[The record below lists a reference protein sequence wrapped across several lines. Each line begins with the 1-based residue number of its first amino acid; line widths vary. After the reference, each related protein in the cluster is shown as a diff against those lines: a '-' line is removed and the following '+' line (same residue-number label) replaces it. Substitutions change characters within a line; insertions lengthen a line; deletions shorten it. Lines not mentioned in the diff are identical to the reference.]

1 MHRIFVKIYNFFR
14 RHRPVFW
21 VSMFSSFAIFLF
33 MASKI
38 HLEENITSFFPSG
51 NSSHMAEVY
60 SNLKVSDKILIMFS
74 SADGSIDPDKEDSL
88 FSAAARFGEL
98 VEAAGVPEGKYLDCV
113 SGDDISGMLDFVG
126 AHLPVLMED
135 SDYESLAR
143 LDNPAVVDSAIRNVY
158 LNLISPAGFAVK
170 DVLMSD
176 PLSIGGGV
184 LGRTAELNPV
194 SDYQV
199 RENHVFTPDGNTLLA
214 FLEPAFSSGETGN
227 NDALVAIVDAAV
239 DSLAAEFPTV
249 EVHYFGGPAMSVYN
263 ARQIKRDTYA
273 TSIVALVIIILFIL
287 CVFKRRRSIFLILCP
302 AIYGAVFALAMSWLT
317 RGSISGIAV
326 GAGTAIMGIALSY
339 SIHFLAHQNYV
350 RSVTQ
355 LLEELCSPLIIGSVT
370 TIGAF
375 VGLLFTSSRL
385 LQDFGLFAAYT
396 LLGTMVFC
404 LVFLPQFLVAQSD
417 VREGKVL
424 RIIEKISSY
433 PFDKNKWLIAALVI
447 LTAVCGYMSTKVGFD
462 SDMMDLTYWEP
473 KLKEAEAMLAA
484 QDRDST
490 KTVMLVN
497 VGASDDLAYNAL
509 RGTLHELE
517 ELKSEGLVSD
527 YSDGG
532 AFVAGHEEQMRR
544 IGKWKAFWTP
554 ERVASVSEEIRSAAV
569 KYGFREDAFD
579 GAIARLSADYQPV
592 EWFYSG
598 DSSGRDSAGEG
609 SSSRDSSSR
618 DSSGQDS
625 SGREAEDSADSV
637 CQIGGTKDVP
647 MAFSSWMGSSDNLKM
662 FVCQATM
669 RRADI
674 DEVYSRFYGNPNVV
688 IFDQSYFAN
697 KAAESI
703 NNDFYLILFISSFL
717 IFFVLW
723 LSYGRLELALL
734 SFLPM
739 AVSWII
745 ITGIMGMLGVQF
757 NIVNIILSTF
767 IFGMG
772 DDFSIFIMD
781 GLLHKYRT
789 GRELVNSHKSAIFFS
804 SFVMIVG
811 IGALI
816 FAKHPAL
823 HSIALITILGMVAVV
838 LVAYVA
844 EPVIFREF
852 VTKPAS
858 EGKAP
863 YTFGTVFGALFLL
876 YIPAVLGGAV
886 ILLIGMLLQ
895 LVPIG
900 RERRQT
906 IISLMLHHACRLLV
920 WICPF
925 IKSVRLG
932 PDGKRLRQWT
942 GSHGIVCANH
952 QSSLDIIL
960 LISVFPKV
968 KFFVADWVRNSPL
981 FNLISGLLGYICKSD
996 GLMESEMVQRVATDL
1011 EHGWN
1016 YVIFPEGTR
1025 SRDGSMKRFHKGAFL
1040 LADVMKAPMI
1050 PVVFYGN
1057 WRICPK
1063 GTGLNLT
1070 RGVSVTQVLPFDSRS
1085 YETIT
1090 DVRKA
1095 MKSVIVEAHEKL
1107 CREYDSPRNPYFRK
1121 VLVSSYLYKGPVTEW
1136 YVKVKTSLEDDYAYF
1151 DSMLPRIGQITDI
1164 GCGMGQLDIM
1174 LSLLHPSRKVLGL
1187 DYDEEKIAV
1196 ARNCWPVR
1204 NLPGLSF
1211 VNADAQ
1217 SAELPE
1223 SDAFVI
1229 SDMLHYIDSEAQERL
1244 IRRCVSRLKDGG
1256 LILLRD
1262 SDTGNVKGQKMTALS
1277 EVMSTKIMGF
1287 NKTSGDL
1294 HFISEAQISGI
1305 AKSLGLS
1312 LEVKTDGRKTSNT
1325 FYLLRKR
1332 ACIQQV

>member
-74 SADGSIDPDKEDSL
+74 PADGSIDPDKEDSL

-98 VEAAGVPEGKYLDCV
+98 VEAAGVPAGKYLDCV

-126 AHLPVLMED
+126 EHLPVLMED
-135 SDYESLAR
+135 ADYESLAR

-199 RENHVFTPDGNTLLA
+199 RENHVFTPDGKTLLA

-227 NDALVAIVDAAV
+227 NDALVGIVDAAV

-249 EVHYFGGPAMSVYN
+249 DVHYFGGPAMSVYN

-302 AIYGAVFALAMSWLT
+302 AIYGAVFALAMSWIT

-433 PFDKNKWLIAALVI
+433 PFDRNKWLIAALAI

-497 VGASDDLAYNAL
+497 VGATDDLAYNAL
-509 RGTLHELE
+509 RGTLRELGA
-517 ELKSEGLVSD
+517 LKSEGLVSD
-527 YSDGG
+527 NSDGG

-544 IGKWKAFWTP
+544 IGKWKTFWTP
-554 ERVASVSEEIRSAAV
+554 ERVASVSEEIRCAAV

-579 GAIARLSADYQPV
+579 GAIARLSEDYQPV
-592 EWFYSG
+592 EWFG
-598 DSSGRDSAGEG
+598 GEG
-609 SSSRDSSSR
+609 T
-618 DSSGQDS
+618 QP
-625 SGREAEDSADSV
+625 
-637 CQIGGTKDVP
+637 VP

-669 RRADI
+669 RRTDI

-858 EGKAP
+858 AGKAP

-886 ILLIGMLLQ
+886 ILLIGTLLQ

-925 IKSVRLG
+925 IKLVRLG
-932 PDGKRLRQWT
+932 PDGKRLCQWT

-981 FNLISGLLGYICKSD
+981 FNAISGLLGYICKSD

-1070 RGVSVTQVLPFDSRS
+1070 KGVSVTQVLPFDSRS
-1085 YETIT
+1085 YETIK

-1095 MKSVIVEAHEKL
+1095 MKSVVVEAHERL

-1151 DSMLPRIGQITDI
+1151 DSMLPCTGQITDI
-1164 GCGMGQLDIM
+1164 GCGMGQLDII
-1174 LSLLHPSRKVLGL
+1174 LSLLHPSRTVLGL

-1196 ARNCWPVR
+1196 AKNCWPVR

-1277 EVMSTKIMGF
+1277 EVMSTKVMGF

-1305 AKSLGLS
+1305 AESLGLS

-1332 ACIQQV
+1332 AGIQQV

>member
-74 SADGSIDPDKEDSL
+74 PADGCIDPDKEDSL
-88 FSAAARFGEL
+88 FSAAARFGAL
-98 VEAAGVPEGKYLDCV
+98 VEAAGVPAGKYLDCV

-126 AHLPVLMED
+126 EHLPVLMED
-135 SDYESLAR
+135 FDYESLAR

-199 RENHVFTPDGNTLLA
+199 RENHVFTPDGKTLLA

-249 EVHYFGGPAMSVYN
+249 DVHYFGGPAMSVYN

-302 AIYGAVFALAMSWLT
+302 AIYGAVFALAMSWIT

-433 PFDKNKWLIAALVI
+433 PFDRNKWLIAALVI

-509 RGTLHELE
+509 RGTLQELE
-517 ELKSEGLVSD
+517 ALKSEGLVSD

-532 AFVAGHEEQMRR
+532 AFIAGHEEQMRR

-579 GAIARLSADYQPV
+579 GAIVRLSADYQPV
-592 EWFYSG
+592 EWF
-598 DSSGRDSAGEG
+598 
-609 SSSRDSSSR
+609 
-618 DSSGQDS
+618 
-625 SGREAEDSADSV
+625 
-637 CQIGGTKDVP
+637 GGKGTQAVP

-886 ILLIGMLLQ
+886 ILLIGMFLQ

-906 IISLMLHHACRLLV
+906 IVSLMLHYACRLLV

-942 GSHGIVCANH
+942 SSHGIVCANH

-1070 RGVSVTQVLPFDSRS
+1070 RGVSVTQVLPFDARS
-1085 YETIT
+1085 YGTIT

-1095 MKSVIVEAHEKL
+1095 MKSLIVAAHENL

-1121 VLVSSYLYKGPVTEW
+1121 VLISSYLYKGPVTEW

-1151 DSMLPRIGQITDI
+1151 DSMLPRTGQITDI

-1196 ARNCWPVR
+1196 AKNCWPVR

-1217 SAELPE
+1217 SAGLPE

-1277 EVMSTKIMGF
+1277 EVMSTKVMGF

-1332 ACIQQV
+1332 ACAQQV

>member
-74 SADGSIDPDKEDSL
+74 STDGSIDPDKEDSL

-199 RENHVFTPDGNTLLA
+199 RANHVFTPDGNTLLA

-433 PFDKNKWLIAALVI
+433 PFDRNKWLIAALVI

-517 ELKSEGLVSD
+517 ALKSEGLVSD

-592 EWFYSG
+592 EWFDSG
-598 DSSGRDSAGEG
+598 DSSGRDS
-609 SSSRDSSSR
+609 SDR

-625 SGREAEDSADSV
+625 SGREAEYSADSL
-637 CQIGGTKDVP
+637 CQVVGTQAIP

-745 ITGIMGMLGVQF
+745 ITGIMEMLGVQF

-863 YTFGTVFGALFLL
+863 YTFGTVFGALFFL

-960 LISVFPKV
+960 LISLFPKV

-1151 DSMLPRIGQITDI
+1151 DSMLPRTGQITDI

-1262 SDTGNVKGQKMTALS
+1262 SDTGNVKGQKMTAFS
-1277 EVMSTKIMGF
+1277 EVLSTKIMGF

-1332 ACIQQV
+1332 ACVGMRPSDD

>member
-74 SADGSIDPDKEDSL
+74 SSDGSIDLDKEDSL
-88 FSAAARFGEL
+88 FAAAARFGEL
-98 VEAAGVPEGKYLDCV
+98 VEAAGVPAGKYLDCV
-113 SGDDISGMLDFVG
+113 SGDDISGMLNFVG
-126 AHLPVLMED
+126 EHLPVLMED
-135 SDYESLAR
+135 YDYESLAR
-143 LDNPAVVDSAIRNVY
+143 LDNPEVVDSAIRNVY

-199 RENHVFTPDGNTLLA
+199 RENHVFTPEGKTLLA

-227 NDALVAIVDAAV
+227 NDALVGIVDAAV

-249 EVHYFGGPAMSVYN
+249 DVHYFGGPAMSVYN

-509 RGTLHELE
+509 RGTLRELE
-517 ELKSEGLVSD
+517 ALKSEGLVSD

-579 GAIARLSADYQPV
+579 GAIVRLSADYRPV

-598 DSSGRDSAGEG
+598 DSSGRDSLSLDA
-609 SSSRDSSSR
+609 
-618 DSSGQDS
+618 SGQD
-625 SGREAEDSADSV
+625 AEDSADFVS
-637 CQIGGTKDVP
+637 QIEGHHSVP

-703 NNDFYLILFISSFL
+703 NADFYLILFISSFL

-844 EPVIFREF
+844 EPLIFREL
-852 VTKPAS
+852 VAKPAS

-886 ILLIGMLLQ
+886 ILLTGMLLQ
-895 LVPIG
+895 VVPIG

-906 IISLMLHHACRLLV
+906 VVSLMLHHACRLFV

-996 GLMESEMVQRVATDL
+996 GLMEREMVQRVATDL

-1070 RGVSVTQVLPFDSRS
+1070 RGVSVTQVLPFDARS
-1085 YETIT
+1085 YGTIT

-1095 MKSVIVEAHEKL
+1095 MKSLIVAAHENL

-1151 DSMLPRIGQITDI
+1151 DSMLPRTGQITDI

-1174 LSLLHPSRKVLGL
+1174 LSLLHPSRTVLGL

-1196 ARNCWPVR
+1196 AKNCWPIR

-1229 SDMLHYIDSEAQERL
+1229 SDMLHYIDSEAQEKL

-1277 EVMSTKIMGF
+1277 EVMSTKVMGF

-1305 AKSLGLS
+1305 AESLGLS

-1332 ACIQQV
+1332 AGAQQV

>member
-1 MHRIFVKIYNFFR
+1 M
-14 RHRPVFW
+14 
-21 VSMFSSFAIFLF
+21 
-33 MASKI
+33 
-38 HLEENITSFFPSG
+38 
-51 NSSHMAEVY
+51 
-60 SNLKVSDKILIMFS
+60 
-74 SADGSIDPDKEDSL
+74 
-88 FSAAARFGEL
+88 
-98 VEAAGVPEGKYLDCV
+98 
-113 SGDDISGMLDFVG
+113 
-126 AHLPVLMED
+126 LMED
-135 SDYESLAR
+135 ADYESLAR
-143 LDNPAVVDSAIRNVY
+143 LDNPEVVDSAIRNVY

-227 NDALVAIVDAAV
+227 NDALVAIVDASV

-249 EVHYFGGPAMSVYN
+249 DVHYFGGPVMSVYN

-433 PFDKNKWLIAALVI
+433 PFDRNKWLIAALAI

-509 RGTLHELE
+509 RGTLQELE
-517 ELKSEGLVSD
+517 ALKSEGLVSD

-532 AFVAGHEEQMRR
+532 AFIAGHEEQMRR

-579 GAIARLSADYQPV
+579 GAIARLSEDYQPV
-592 EWFYSG
+592 EWFG
-598 DSSGRDSAGEG
+598 GEG
-609 SSSRDSSSR
+609 T
-618 DSSGQDS
+618 QP
-625 SGREAEDSADSV
+625 
-637 CQIGGTKDVP
+637 VP
-647 MAFSSWMGSSDNLKM
+647 MAFSSWIGSSDNLKM

-858 EGKAP
+858 AGKAP

-886 ILLIGMLLQ
+886 ILLIGTLLQ

-906 IISLMLHHACRLLV
+906 VISLMLHHACRLLV

-981 FNLISGLLGYICKSD
+981 FNAISGLLGYICKSD

-1040 LADVMKAPMI
+1040 LADVTKAPMI

-1070 RGVSVTQVLPFDSRS
+1070 RGVSVTQVLPFDSS
-1085 YETIT
+1085 PYETIK

-1095 MKSVIVEAHEKL
+1095 MKSVIVEAHERL

-1151 DSMLPRIGQITDI
+1151 DSMLPRTGQITDI

-1211 VNADAQ
+1211 VNTDAQ

-1277 EVMSTKIMGF
+1277 EVMSTKVMGF

-1305 AKSLGLS
+1305 ARSLGLS

-1325 FYLLRKR
+1325 FYLLRKS
-1332 ACIQQV
+1332 ACVGLQPSSEG

>member
-1 MHRIFVKIYNFFR
+1 MHRIFVKIYIFFR

-74 SADGSIDPDKEDSL
+74 SSDGSIDPDKEDSL
-88 FSAAARFGEL
+88 FSAAERFGAL
-98 VEAAGVPEGKYLDCV
+98 VEAAGVPAGKYLDCV

-126 AHLPVLMED
+126 EHLPVLMED

-199 RENHVFTPDGNTLLA
+199 RANHVFTPDGNTLLA
-214 FLEPAFSSGETGN
+214 FLEPTFSSGETGN

-249 EVHYFGGPAMSVYN
+249 DVHYFGGPAMSVYN

-433 PFDKNKWLIAALVI
+433 PFDRNKWLIASLVI

-509 RGTLHELE
+509 RGTLQELE
-517 ELKSEGLVSD
+517 SLKSEGLVSD

-532 AFVAGHEEQMRR
+532 AFIAGHEEQMRR

-592 EWFYSG
+592 EWFEDKGAAGDGASG
-598 DSSGRDSAGEG
+598 QDF
-609 SSSRDSSSR
+609 SSRGF
-618 DSSGQDS
+618 SGQDS
-625 SGREAEDSADSV
+625 SGREAEDSTDSV
-637 CQIGGTKDVP
+637 FQIGGTQAVP

-852 VTKPAS
+852 VTKLAS

-886 ILLIGMLLQ
+886 ILLTGMLLQ

-996 GLMESEMVQRVATDL
+996 GLMESEMIQRVATDL
-1011 EHGWN
+1011 GHGWN

-1085 YETIT
+1085 YETIK

-1095 MKSVIVEAHEKL
+1095 MKSVIVEAHERL

-1151 DSMLPRIGQITDI
+1151 DSMLPRTGQITDI

-1229 SDMLHYIDSEAQERL
+1229 SDMLHYIESEAQEKL

-1277 EVMSTKIMGF
+1277 EVMSTKVMGF

-1325 FYLLRKR
+1325 FYLLRKS
-1332 ACIQQV
+1332 AGIQQV

>member
-1 MHRIFVKIYNFFR
+1 
-14 RHRPVFW
+14 
-21 VSMFSSFAIFLF
+21 MFSSFAIFLF

-74 SADGSIDPDKEDSL
+74 SSDGSIDLNKEDSL
-88 FSAAARFGEL
+88 FSAAARFGAL
-98 VEAAGVPEGKYLDCV
+98 VEAAGVPAGKYLDCV
-113 SGDDISGMLDFVG
+113 SGDDISGMLDFMG
-126 AHLPVLMED
+126 EHLPVLMED
-135 SDYESLAR
+135 SDYESLAK

-199 RENHVFTPDGNTLLA
+199 RANHVFTPDGNTLLA

-249 EVHYFGGPAMSVYN
+249 DVHYFGGPAMSVYN

-302 AIYGAVFALAMSWLT
+302 AIYGAVFALAMSWIT

-433 PFDKNKWLIAALVI
+433 PFDRNKWLIAALVI

-509 RGTLHELE
+509 RGTLQELE
-517 ELKSEGLVSD
+517 SLKSEGLVSD

-579 GAIARLSADYQPV
+579 GAIARLSADYRPV
-592 EWFYSG
+592 EWFDGGDFSG
-598 DSSGRDSAGEG
+598 
-609 SSSRDSSSR
+609 RDSSSR

-625 SGREAEDSADSV
+625 SDREVEDSADSV
-637 CQIGGTKDVP
+637 CQIWGTQAIP
-647 MAFSSWMGSSDNLKM
+647 MTFSSWMGSSDNLKM

-669 RRADI
+669 RRTDI

-844 EPVIFREF
+844 EPVIFREL

-981 FNLISGLLGYICKSD
+981 FNAISGLLGYICKSD
-996 GLMESEMVQRVATDL
+996 GLMEREMVQRVATDL

-1085 YETIT
+1085 YETIK

-1095 MKSVIVEAHEKL
+1095 MKSVIVEAHERL

-1151 DSMLPRIGQITDI
+1151 DSMLPRTGQITDI

-1196 ARNCWPVR
+1196 AKNCWPVR

-1244 IRRCVSRLKDGG
+1244 ILRCVSRLKDGG

-1262 SDTGNVKGQKMTALS
+1262 SDTGNVEGQKMTALS
-1277 EVMSTKIMGF
+1277 EVMSTKVMGF

-1325 FYLLRKR
+1325 FYLLRK
-1332 ACIQQV
+1332 

>member
-74 SADGSIDPDKEDSL
+74 SSDGSIDPDKEDSL

-126 AHLPVLMED
+126 EHLPVLMED
-135 SDYESLAR
+135 SDYESLAK

-184 LGRTAELNPV
+184 LGRTSELNPV

-249 EVHYFGGPAMSVYN
+249 DVHYFGGPAMSVYN

-273 TSIVALVIIILFIL
+273 TSFVALVIIILFIL

-433 PFDKNKWLIAALVI
+433 PFDRNKWLIAALVI

-497 VGASDDLAYNAL
+497 VGVSDDLAYNAL
-509 RGTLHELE
+509 RGTLQELE
-517 ELKSEGLVSD
+517 ALKSEGLVSD

-579 GAIARLSADYQPV
+579 GAIARLSVDYQPV
-592 EWFYSG
+592 EWFG
-598 DSSGRDSAGEG
+598 GEG
-609 SSSRDSSSR
+609 T
-618 DSSGQDS
+618 QP
-625 SGREAEDSADSV
+625 
-637 CQIGGTKDVP
+637 VP

-669 RRADI
+669 RKADI

-858 EGKAP
+858 ERKAP

-876 YIPAVLGGAV
+876 YIPAVLGGAF

-900 RERRQT
+900 REMRQT

-925 IKSVRLG
+925 IRSVRLG

-981 FNLISGLLGYICKSD
+981 FNAISGLLGYICKSD
-996 GLMESEMVQRVATDL
+996 GLMEDEMVQRVATDL

-1070 RGVSVTQVLPFDSRS
+1070 RGVSVTQVLLFDSSS

-1095 MKSVIVEAHEKL
+1095 MKSLIVAAHENL

-1151 DSMLPRIGQITDI
+1151 DSMLPRAGQITDI

-1174 LSLLHPSRKVLGL
+1174 LSLLHPSRTVLGL

-1196 ARNCWPVR
+1196 AKNCWPVR

-1229 SDMLHYIDSEAQERL
+1229 SDMLHYIDSEAQEKL

-1277 EVMSTKIMGF
+1277 EVMSTKVMGF

-1325 FYLLRKR
+1325 FYVLRKR

>member
-74 SADGSIDPDKEDSL
+74 STDGSIDLDKEDSL
-88 FSAAARFGEL
+88 FAAAARFGEL
-98 VEAAGVPEGKYLDCV
+98 VEAAGVPAGKYLDCV

-126 AHLPVLMED
+126 EHLPVLMED

-199 RENHVFTPDGNTLLA
+199 RANHVFTPDGNTLLA

-227 NDALVAIVDAAV
+227 NDALVGIVDAAV

-249 EVHYFGGPAMSVYN
+249 DVHYFGGPAMSVYN

-273 TSIVALVIIILFIL
+273 TSVVALVIIILFIL

-302 AIYGAVFALAMSWLT
+302 AIYGAVFALAMSWIT

-355 LLEELCSPLIIGSVT
+355 LLEALCSPLIIGSVT

-433 PFDKNKWLIAALVI
+433 PFDRNKWLIAALVI

-497 VGASDDLAYNAL
+497 VGASDDLAYNVL
-509 RGTLHELE
+509 RGTLQELE
-517 ELKSEGLVSD
+517 ALKSEGLVSD

-554 ERVASVSEEIRSAAV
+554 ERVASVSEEIRRAAV

-579 GAIARLSADYQPV
+579 GAIARLSADYRPV
-592 EWFYSG
+592 EWFDG
-598 DSSGRDSAGEG
+598 K
-609 SSSRDSSSR
+609 
-618 DSSGQDS
+618 
-625 SGREAEDSADSV
+625 
-637 CQIGGTKDVP
+637 GTQPVP

-669 RRADI
+669 RRTDI

-723 LSYGRLELALL
+723 LSYGRIELALL

-858 EGKAP
+858 AGKAP

-886 ILLIGMLLQ
+886 ILLIGMLIQ

-932 PDGKRLRQWT
+932 PDGKRLSQWT

-1070 RGVSVTQVLPFDSRS
+1070 RGVSVTQILPFDSRS

-1095 MKSVIVEAHEKL
+1095 MKSVIVEAHERL

-1174 LSLLHPSRKVLGL
+1174 LSLLHPSRTVLGL

-1196 ARNCWPVR
+1196 AKNCWPVR

-1229 SDMLHYIDSEAQERL
+1229 SDMLHYIDSEAQEKL

-1277 EVMSTKIMGF
+1277 EVMSTKVMGF

-1312 LEVKTDGRKTSNT
+1312 LEVKTDGLKTSNT
-1325 FYLLRKR
+1325 FYLLRKC
-1332 ACIQQV
+1332 ACVGLQPSSEG

>member
-1 MHRIFVKIYNFFR
+1 MHRVFVKIYNFFR

-74 SADGSIDPDKEDSL
+74 SSDGSIDLNKEDSL
-88 FSAAARFGEL
+88 FSAAARFGVL

-126 AHLPVLMED
+126 EHLPVLMED

-249 EVHYFGGPAMSVYN
+249 DVHYFGGPAMSVYN

-302 AIYGAVFALAMSWLT
+302 AIYGAVFALAMSWIT

-370 TIGAF
+370 TVGAF

-509 RGTLHELE
+509 RGTLQELE
-517 ELKSEGLVSD
+517 SLKSEGLVSD

-554 ERVASVSEEIRSAAV
+554 GRAASVSEEIRSAAV

-592 EWFYSG
+592 EWF
-598 DSSGRDSAGEG
+598 DGEG
-609 SSSRDSSSR
+609 T
-618 DSSGQDS
+618 QP
-625 SGREAEDSADSV
+625 
-637 CQIGGTKDVP
+637 VP

-669 RRADI
+669 RRTDI

-960 LISVFPKV
+960 LISLFPKV

-981 FNLISGLLGYICKSD
+981 FNAISGLLGYICKSD
-996 GLMESEMVQRVATDL
+996 GLMESEMLQRVATDL

-1040 LADVMKAPMI
+1040 LADVTKAPMI

-1070 RGVSVTQVLPFDSRS
+1070 RGVSVTQVLPFDSSS
-1085 YETIT
+1085 YETIK

-1095 MKSVIVEAHEKL
+1095 MKSVIVEAHERL

-1151 DSMLPRIGQITDI
+1151 DSMLPRTGQITDI

-1262 SDTGNVKGQKMTALS
+1262 SDTGNVEGQKMTALS
-1277 EVMSTKIMGF
+1277 EVMSTKVMGF

-1294 HFISEAQISGI
+1294 HFISEAQISCI
-1305 AKSLGLS
+1305 AESLGLS

-1332 ACIQQV
+1332 AGVGLQPSNEG

>member
-33 MASKI
+33 MASRI

-74 SADGSIDPDKEDSL
+74 SADGSIDLNKEDSL

-126 AHLPVLMED
+126 EHLPVLMED

-227 NDALVAIVDAAV
+227 NDALVGIVDAAV

-249 EVHYFGGPAMSVYN
+249 DVHYFGGPAMSVYN

-433 PFDKNKWLIAALVI
+433 PFDRNKWLIAALVI

-509 RGTLHELE
+509 RGTLQELE
-517 ELKSEGLVSD
+517 ALKSEGLVSD

-532 AFVAGHEEQMRR
+532 AFIAGHEEQMRR

-569 KYGFREDAFD
+569 KYGFRKDAFD

-598 DSSGRDSAGEG
+598 DSSSRDSAGEG
-609 SSSRDSSSR
+609 S
-618 DSSGQDS
+618 
-625 SGREAEDSADSV
+625 
-637 CQIGGTKDVP
+637 
-647 MAFSSWMGSSDNLKM
+647 
-662 FVCQATM
+662 
-669 RRADI
+669 
-674 DEVYSRFYGNPNVV
+674 
-688 IFDQSYFAN
+688 
-697 KAAESI
+697 
-703 NNDFYLILFISSFL
+703 
-717 IFFVLW
+717 
-723 LSYGRLELALL
+723 
-734 SFLPM
+734 
-739 AVSWII
+739 
-745 ITGIMGMLGVQF
+745 
-757 NIVNIILSTF
+757 
-767 IFGMG
+767 
-772 DDFSIFIMD
+772 
-781 GLLHKYRT
+781 
-789 GRELVNSHKSAIFFS
+789 
-804 SFVMIVG
+804 
-811 IGALI
+811 
-816 FAKHPAL
+816 
-823 HSIALITILGMVAVV
+823 
-838 LVAYVA
+838 
-844 EPVIFREF
+844 
-852 VTKPAS
+852 
-858 EGKAP
+858 
-863 YTFGTVFGALFLL
+863 
-876 YIPAVLGGAV
+876 
-886 ILLIGMLLQ
+886 
-895 LVPIG
+895 
-900 RERRQT
+900 
-906 IISLMLHHACRLLV
+906 
-920 WICPF
+920 
-925 IKSVRLG
+925 
-932 PDGKRLRQWT
+932 
-942 GSHGIVCANH
+942 
-952 QSSLDIIL
+952 
-960 LISVFPKV
+960 
-968 KFFVADWVRNSPL
+968 
-981 FNLISGLLGYICKSD
+981 
-996 GLMESEMVQRVATDL
+996 
-1011 EHGWN
+1011 
-1016 YVIFPEGTR
+1016 
-1025 SRDGSMKRFHKGAFL
+1025 
-1040 LADVMKAPMI
+1040 
-1050 PVVFYGN
+1050 
-1057 WRICPK
+1057 
-1063 GTGLNLT
+1063 
-1070 RGVSVTQVLPFDSRS
+1070 
-1085 YETIT
+1085 
-1090 DVRKA
+1090 
-1095 MKSVIVEAHEKL
+1095 
-1107 CREYDSPRNPYFRK
+1107 
-1121 VLVSSYLYKGPVTEW
+1121 
-1136 YVKVKTSLEDDYAYF
+1136 
-1151 DSMLPRIGQITDI
+1151 
-1164 GCGMGQLDIM
+1164 
-1174 LSLLHPSRKVLGL
+1174 
-1187 DYDEEKIAV
+1187 
-1196 ARNCWPVR
+1196 
-1204 NLPGLSF
+1204 
-1211 VNADAQ
+1211 
-1217 SAELPE
+1217 
-1223 SDAFVI
+1223 
-1229 SDMLHYIDSEAQERL
+1229 
-1244 IRRCVSRLKDGG
+1244 
-1256 LILLRD
+1256 
-1262 SDTGNVKGQKMTALS
+1262 
-1277 EVMSTKIMGF
+1277 
-1287 NKTSGDL
+1287 
-1294 HFISEAQISGI
+1294 
-1305 AKSLGLS
+1305 
-1312 LEVKTDGRKTSNT
+1312 
-1325 FYLLRKR
+1325 
-1332 ACIQQV
+1332 

>member
-74 SADGSIDPDKEDSL
+74 STDGSIDPDKEDSL

-98 VEAAGVPEGKYLDCV
+98 VETAGVPEGKYLDCV

-199 RENHVFTPDGNTLLA
+199 RANHVFTPDGNTLLA

-433 PFDKNKWLIAALVI
+433 PFDRNKWLIAALVI

-497 VGASDDLAYNAL
+497 VGVSDDLAYNAL
-509 RGTLHELE
+509 RGTLQELE

-532 AFVAGHEEQMRR
+532 AFIAGHEEQMRR

-592 EWFYSG
+592 EWFYSK
-598 DSSGRDSAGEG
+598 
-609 SSSRDSSSR
+609 
-618 DSSGQDS
+618 
-625 SGREAEDSADSV
+625 
-637 CQIGGTKDVP
+637 GTQPVP

-745 ITGIMGMLGVQF
+745 ITGIMEMLGVQF

-858 EGKAP
+858 EG
-863 YTFGTVFGALFLL
+863 
-876 YIPAVLGGAV
+876 
-886 ILLIGMLLQ
+886 
-895 LVPIG
+895 
-900 RERRQT
+900 
-906 IISLMLHHACRLLV
+906 
-920 WICPF
+920 
-925 IKSVRLG
+925 
-932 PDGKRLRQWT
+932 
-942 GSHGIVCANH
+942 
-952 QSSLDIIL
+952 
-960 LISVFPKV
+960 
-968 KFFVADWVRNSPL
+968 
-981 FNLISGLLGYICKSD
+981 
-996 GLMESEMVQRVATDL
+996 
-1011 EHGWN
+1011 
-1016 YVIFPEGTR
+1016 
-1025 SRDGSMKRFHKGAFL
+1025 
-1040 LADVMKAPMI
+1040 
-1050 PVVFYGN
+1050 
-1057 WRICPK
+1057 
-1063 GTGLNLT
+1063 
-1070 RGVSVTQVLPFDSRS
+1070 
-1085 YETIT
+1085 
-1090 DVRKA
+1090 
-1095 MKSVIVEAHEKL
+1095 
-1107 CREYDSPRNPYFRK
+1107 
-1121 VLVSSYLYKGPVTEW
+1121 
-1136 YVKVKTSLEDDYAYF
+1136 
-1151 DSMLPRIGQITDI
+1151 
-1164 GCGMGQLDIM
+1164 
-1174 LSLLHPSRKVLGL
+1174 
-1187 DYDEEKIAV
+1187 
-1196 ARNCWPVR
+1196 
-1204 NLPGLSF
+1204 
-1211 VNADAQ
+1211 
-1217 SAELPE
+1217 
-1223 SDAFVI
+1223 
-1229 SDMLHYIDSEAQERL
+1229 
-1244 IRRCVSRLKDGG
+1244 
-1256 LILLRD
+1256 
-1262 SDTGNVKGQKMTALS
+1262 
-1277 EVMSTKIMGF
+1277 
-1287 NKTSGDL
+1287 
-1294 HFISEAQISGI
+1294 
-1305 AKSLGLS
+1305 
-1312 LEVKTDGRKTSNT
+1312 
-1325 FYLLRKR
+1325 
-1332 ACIQQV
+1332 

>member
-74 SADGSIDPDKEDSL
+74 SSDGSIDPDKEDSL
-88 FSAAARFGEL
+88 FSAAARFGAL
-98 VEAAGVPEGKYLDCV
+98 VEAAGVPAGKYLDCV

-126 AHLPVLMED
+126 EHLPVLMED
-135 SDYESLAR
+135 FDYESLAK
-143 LDNPAVVDSAIRNVY
+143 LDDPAVVDSSIRNVY

-199 RENHVFTPDGNTLLA
+199 RANHVFTPDGNTMLA

-227 NDALVAIVDAAV
+227 NDALVGIVDAAV

-249 EVHYFGGPAMSVYN
+249 DVHYFGGPVMSVYN

-302 AIYGAVFALAMSWLT
+302 AIYGAVFALAMSWIT

-433 PFDKNKWLIAALVI
+433 PFDRNKWLIAALVI

-509 RGTLHELE
+509 RGTLQELE
-517 ELKSEGLVSD
+517 KLKSEGLVSD

-554 ERVASVSEEIRSAAV
+554 ERVASVSEEMRSAAV

-579 GAIARLSADYQPV
+579 GAIARLSADYRPV
-592 EWFYSG
+592 EWFG
-598 DSSGRDSAGEG
+598 
-609 SSSRDSSSR
+609 
-618 DSSGQDS
+618 GQ
-625 SGREAEDSADSV
+625 
-637 CQIGGTKDVP
+637 GTQPVP

-844 EPVIFREF
+844 EPVIFREL
-852 VTKPAS
+852 VAKPAS

-981 FNLISGLLGYICKSD
+981 FNAISSLLGYICKSD

-1070 RGVSVTQVLPFDSRS
+1070 RGVSVTQVLPFDSSS
-1085 YETIT
+1085 YETIK

-1095 MKSVIVEAHEKL
+1095 MKSVIVEAHERL

-1151 DSMLPRIGQITDI
+1151 DCMLPRTGQITDI

-1196 ARNCWPVR
+1196 ARNCWPVH
-1204 NLPGLSF
+1204 NLPRLSF

-1277 EVMSTKIMGF
+1277 EVMSTKVMGF

-1325 FYLLRKR
+1325 FYVLRKR

>member
-74 SADGSIDPDKEDSL
+74 SSDGSIDMNKEDSL

-98 VEAAGVPEGKYLDCV
+98 VEAAGVPAGKYLDCV
-113 SGDDISGMLDFVG
+113 SGDDISGMLNFVG
-126 AHLPVLMED
+126 EHLPVLMED

-199 RENHVFTPDGNTLLA
+199 RANHVFTPDGKTLLA

-239 DSLAAEFPTV
+239 DSLAAEFPNV
-249 EVHYFGGPAMSVYN
+249 DVHYFGGPAMSVYN

-509 RGTLHELE
+509 RGTLQEFE
-517 ELKSEGLVSD
+517 ALKSEGLVSD

-554 ERVASVSEEIRSAAV
+554 ERVESVSEEIRRAAV

-592 EWFYSG
+592 EWFEGQS
-598 DSSGRDSAGEG
+598 SSGRG
-609 SSSRDSSSR
+609 SSGKDSLSQDSSSR
-618 DSSGQDS
+618 DFSGSDSEDS
-625 SGREAEDSADSV
+625 SDVV
-637 CQIGGTKDVP
+637 CQSGGTQAVP

-669 RRADI
+669 RRTDI

-863 YTFGTVFGALFLL
+863 YTFGTVFGALFFL

-895 LVPIG
+895 VVPIG

-996 GLMESEMVQRVATDL
+996 GLMESEMVQRVAADL

-1040 LADVMKAPMI
+1040 LADVTKAPMI

-1085 YETIT
+1085 YETIK

-1095 MKSVIVEAHEKL
+1095 MKSVIVEAHESL

-1151 DSMLPRIGQITDI
+1151 DSMLPCTGQITDI

-1229 SDMLHYIDSEAQERL
+1229 SDMLHYIDSDAQEKL

-1277 EVMSTKIMGF
+1277 EVMSTKVMGF

-1332 ACIQQV
+1332 ACIQ

>member
-1 MHRIFVKIYNFFR
+1 
-14 RHRPVFW
+14 
-21 VSMFSSFAIFLF
+21 

-74 SADGSIDPDKEDSL
+74 PADGSIDPDKEDSL

-98 VEAAGVPEGKYLDCV
+98 VEAAGVPAGKYLDCV
-113 SGDDISGMLDFVG
+113 SGDDISGMLDFMG
-126 AHLPVLMED
+126 EHLPVLMED

-143 LDNPAVVDSAIRNVY
+143 LDNPAVVDLAIRNVY
-158 LNLISPAGFAVK
+158 QNLISPAGFAVK

-184 LGRTAELNPV
+184 LGRTAYLNPV

-199 RENHVFTPDGNTLLA
+199 RENHVFTPDGKTLLA

-227 NDALVAIVDAAV
+227 NDALVAIVDASV

-249 EVHYFGGPAMSVYN
+249 DVHYFGGPAMSVYN

-302 AIYGAVFALAMSWLT
+302 AIYGAVFALAMSWIT

-433 PFDKNKWLIAALVI
+433 PFDRNKWLIAALVI

-497 VGASDDLAYNAL
+497 VGATDDLAYNAL
-509 RGTLHELE
+509 RGTLLELE
-517 ELKSEGLVSD
+517 ALKSEGLVSD

-554 ERVASVSEEIRSAAV
+554 ECVASVSEEIRNAAV

-579 GAIARLSADYQPV
+579 GAIARLSADYKPV
-592 EWFYSG
+592 EWFEG
-598 DSSGRDSAGEG
+598 EDSSA
-609 SSSRDSSSR
+609 
-618 DSSGQDS
+618 
-625 SGREAEDSADSV
+625 
-637 CQIGGTKDVP
+637 VP

-858 EGKAP
+858 AGKAP

-876 YIPAVLGGAV
+876 YIPAVLGGAI
-886 ILLIGMLLQ
+886 ILLTGMLLQ
-895 LVPIG
+895 LVPVG

-981 FNLISGLLGYICKSD
+981 FNVISGLLGYICKSD

-1070 RGVSVTQVLPFDSRS
+1070 RGVSVTQILPFDSRS

-1095 MKSVIVEAHEKL
+1095 MKSVIVEAHERL

-1174 LSLLHPSRKVLGL
+1174 LSLLHPSRTVLGL

-1196 ARNCWPVR
+1196 AKNCWPVR

-1229 SDMLHYIDSEAQERL
+1229 SDMLHYIDSEAQEKL

-1277 EVMSTKIMGF
+1277 EVMSTKVMGF

-1332 ACIQQV
+1332 ACIQ

>member
-74 SADGSIDPDKEDSL
+74 STDGSIDPDKEDSL

-126 AHLPVLMED
+126 EHLPVLMED

-199 RENHVFTPDGNTLLA
+199 RANHVFTPDGNTLLA

-433 PFDKNKWLIAALVI
+433 PFDRNKWLIAALVI

-509 RGTLHELE
+509 RGTLQKLE
-517 ELKSEGLVSD
+517 VLKSEGLVSD

-592 EWFYSG
+592 EWF
-598 DSSGRDSAGEG
+598 DSKAT
-609 SSSRDSSSR
+609 
-618 DSSGQDS
+618 QP
-625 SGREAEDSADSV
+625 
-637 CQIGGTKDVP
+637 VP

-745 ITGIMGMLGVQF
+745 ITGIMEMLGVQF

-906 IISLMLHHACRLLV
+906 IISLMLHNACRLLV

-960 LISVFPKV
+960 LISLFPKV

-1085 YETIT
+1085 YGTIT

-1095 MKSVIVEAHEKL
+1095 MKSLIVEAHEKL

-1151 DSMLPRIGQITDI
+1151 ESMIPRTGQITDI

-1174 LSLLHPSRKVLGL
+1174 LSLLHPSLKVLGL

-1262 SDTGNVKGQKMTALS
+1262 SDTGNVEGQKMTALS
-1277 EVMSTKIMGF
+1277 EVMSTKVMGF

>member
-1 MHRIFVKIYNFFR
+1 
-14 RHRPVFW
+14 
-21 VSMFSSFAIFLF
+21 
-33 MASKI
+33 
-38 HLEENITSFFPSG
+38 
-51 NSSHMAEVY
+51 
-60 SNLKVSDKILIMFS
+60 
-74 SADGSIDPDKEDSL
+74 
-88 FSAAARFGEL
+88 
-98 VEAAGVPEGKYLDCV
+98 
-113 SGDDISGMLDFVG
+113 
-126 AHLPVLMED
+126 
-135 SDYESLAR
+135 
-143 LDNPAVVDSAIRNVY
+143 
-158 LNLISPAGFAVK
+158 
-170 DVLMSD
+170 
-176 PLSIGGGV
+176 
-184 LGRTAELNPV
+184 
-194 SDYQV
+194 
-199 RENHVFTPDGNTLLA
+199 
-214 FLEPAFSSGETGN
+214 
-227 NDALVAIVDAAV
+227 
-239 DSLAAEFPTV
+239 
-249 EVHYFGGPAMSVYN
+249 
-263 ARQIKRDTYA
+263 
-273 TSIVALVIIILFIL
+273 
-287 CVFKRRRSIFLILCP
+287 
-302 AIYGAVFALAMSWLT
+302 
-317 RGSISGIAV
+317 
-326 GAGTAIMGIALSY
+326 
-339 SIHFLAHQNYV
+339 
-350 RSVTQ
+350 
-355 LLEELCSPLIIGSVT
+355 
-370 TIGAF
+370 
-375 VGLLFTSSRL
+375 
-385 LQDFGLFAAYT
+385 
-396 LLGTMVFC
+396 
-404 LVFLPQFLVAQSD
+404 
-417 VREGKVL
+417 
-424 RIIEKISSY
+424 
-433 PFDKNKWLIAALVI
+433 
-447 LTAVCGYMSTKVGFD
+447 
-462 SDMMDLTYWEP
+462 MMDLTYWEP

-497 VGASDDLAYNAL
+497 VGATDDLAYNAL
-509 RGTLHELE
+509 RGTLLELE
-517 ELKSEGLVSD
+517 ALKSEGLVSD

-554 ERVASVSEEIRSAAV
+554 ECVASVSEEIRNAAV

-579 GAIARLSADYQPV
+579 GAIARLSADYKPV
-592 EWFYSG
+592 EWFEG
-598 DSSGRDSAGEG
+598 EDSSA
-609 SSSRDSSSR
+609 
-618 DSSGQDS
+618 
-625 SGREAEDSADSV
+625 
-637 CQIGGTKDVP
+637 VP

-858 EGKAP
+858 AGKAP

-876 YIPAVLGGAV
+876 YIPAVLGGAI
-886 ILLIGMLLQ
+886 ILLTGMLLQ
-895 LVPIG
+895 LVPVG

-981 FNLISGLLGYICKSD
+981 FNVISGLLGYICKSD

-1070 RGVSVTQVLPFDSRS
+1070 RGVSVTQILPFDSRS

-1095 MKSVIVEAHEKL
+1095 MKSVIVEAHERL

-1174 LSLLHPSRKVLGL
+1174 LSLLHPSRTVLGL

-1196 ARNCWPVR
+1196 AKNCWPVR

-1229 SDMLHYIDSEAQERL
+1229 SDMLHYIDSEAQEKL

-1277 EVMSTKIMGF
+1277 EVMSTKVMGF

-1332 ACIQQV
+1332 ACIQ

>member
-1 MHRIFVKIYNFFR
+1 
-14 RHRPVFW
+14 
-21 VSMFSSFAIFLF
+21 

-74 SADGSIDPDKEDSL
+74 SSDGSIDLDNEDSL
-88 FSAAARFGEL
+88 FAAAARFGEL
-98 VEAAGVPEGKYLDCV
+98 VEAAGVPAGKYLDCV

-126 AHLPVLMED
+126 EHLPVLMED

-227 NDALVAIVDAAV
+227 NDALVGIVDAAV

-249 EVHYFGGPAMSVYN
+249 DVHYFGGPAMSVYN

-370 TIGAF
+370 TVGAF

-424 RIIEKISSY
+424 RVIEKISSY
-433 PFDKNKWLIAALVI
+433 PFDRNKWLIAALVI

-509 RGTLHELE
+509 RGTLQELE
-517 ELKSEGLVSD
+517 ALKSEGLVSD

-532 AFVAGHEEQMRR
+532 AFIAGHEEQMRR

-592 EWFYSG
+592 EWFEG
-598 DSSGRDSAGEG
+598 QSSSVDG
-609 SSSRDSSSR
+609 SSVHGPSVQDA
-618 DSSGQDS
+618 SGQD
-625 SGREAEDSADSV
+625 AEDSSDSV
-637 CQIGGTKDVP
+637 FQIDETQAIP
-647 MAFSSWMGSSDNLKM
+647 MAFSSWIGSSDNLKM

-858 EGKAP
+858 AGKAP

-900 RERRQT
+900 REMRQT

-981 FNLISGLLGYICKSD
+981 FNAISGLLGYICKSD

-1070 RGVSVTQVLPFDSRS
+1070 RGVSVTQVLPFDSSS

-1095 MKSVIVEAHEKL
+1095 MKSVIVKAHEKL

-1151 DSMLPRIGQITDI
+1151 DSMLPRTGQITDI

-1174 LSLLHPSRKVLGL
+1174 LSLLHPSRTVLGL

-1196 ARNCWPVR
+1196 AKNCWPVR

-1229 SDMLHYIDSEAQERL
+1229 SDMLHYIDSEAQEKL
-1244 IRRCVSRLKDGG
+1244 IRRCVSMLKDGG

-1277 EVMSTKIMGF
+1277 EVMSTKVMGF

-1305 AKSLGLS
+1305 AGSLGLS

-1332 ACIQQV
+1332 SGAQQV

>member
-1 MHRIFVKIYNFFR
+1 MNLKMHRIFVKIYNFFR

-38 HLEENITSFFPSG
+38 QLEENITSFFPSG

-74 SADGSIDPDKEDSL
+74 SSDGSIDPDKEDSL
-88 FSAAARFGEL
+88 FSAAAWFGAL
-98 VEAAGVPEGKYLDCV
+98 VEAAGVPSGKYLDCV

-126 AHLPVLMED
+126 EHLPVLMDD

-199 RENHVFTPDGNTLLA
+199 HENHVFTPDGNTLLA

-227 NDALVAIVDAAV
+227 NDALVGIVDAAV

-249 EVHYFGGPAMSVYN
+249 DVHYFGGPAMSVYN

-302 AIYGAVFALAMSWLT
+302 AIYGAVFALAMSWIT

-433 PFDKNKWLIAALVI
+433 PFDRNKWLIAALVI

-473 KLKEAEAMLAA
+473 KLKEAEAILSA
-484 QDRDST
+484 QTRDST

-509 RGTLHELE
+509 RGTLQELE
-517 ELKSEGLVSD
+517 ALKSEGLVSD

-532 AFVAGHEEQMRR
+532 AFIAGHEEQMRR

-579 GAIARLSADYQPV
+579 GAIERLSADYQPV
-592 EWFYSG
+592 EWFG
-598 DSSGRDSAGEG
+598 GEG
-609 SSSRDSSSR
+609 T
-618 DSSGQDS
+618 QP
-625 SGREAEDSADSV
+625 
-637 CQIGGTKDVP
+637 VP

-876 YIPAVLGGAV
+876 YIPAVLGGAI
-886 ILLIGMLLQ
+886 ILLTGMLLQ
-895 LVPIG
+895 LVPVG

-981 FNLISGLLGYICKSD
+981 FNLISELLGYICKSD

-1040 LADVMKAPMI
+1040 LADVTKAPMI

-1070 RGVSVTQVLPFDSRS
+1070 RGVSVTQILPFDSHS
-1085 YETIT
+1085 YETIK

-1095 MKSVIVEAHEKL
+1095 MKSVIVEAHERL

-1151 DSMLPRIGQITDI
+1151 DSMLPCTGQITDI

-1277 EVMSTKIMGF
+1277 EVMSTKVMGF

-1325 FYLLRKR
+1325 FYLLRKC
-1332 ACIQQV
+1332 ACVGLQPSSEG

>member
-74 SADGSIDPDKEDSL
+74 SADGSIDLNKEDSL

-126 AHLPVLMED
+126 EHLPVLMED

-199 RENHVFTPDGNTLLA
+199 RANHVFTPDGNTLLA

-375 VGLLFTSSRL
+375 IGLLFTSSRL

-433 PFDKNKWLIAALVI
+433 PFDRNKWLIAALVI

-517 ELKSEGLVSD
+517 ALKSEGLVSD

-532 AFVAGHEEQMRR
+532 AFIAGHEEQMRR

-598 DSSGRDSAGEG
+598 DSSGRDS
-609 SSSRDSSSR
+609 SDR

-625 SGREAEDSADSV
+625 SGREAEYSADSL
-637 CQIGGTKDVP
+637 CQVVGTQAIP

-960 LISVFPKV
+960 LISLFPKV

-996 GLMESEMVQRVATDL
+996 GLMESEMVQRVETDL

-1085 YETIT
+1085 YGTIT

-1095 MKSVIVEAHEKL
+1095 MKSLIVEAHERL

-1151 DSMLPRIGQITDI
+1151 DSMLPRTGQITDI

-1174 LSLLHPSRKVLGL
+1174 LSLLHPSRKVLGF

-1262 SDTGNVKGQKMTALS
+1262 SDTGNVKGQKMTAFS
-1277 EVMSTKIMGF
+1277 EVLSTKVMGF

-1332 ACIQQV
+1332 ACVGMRPSDD

>member
-51 NSSHMAEVY
+51 NSSHMEEVY
-60 SNLKVSDKILIMFS
+60 SNLKVSDKIIIMFS
-74 SADGSIDPDKEDSL
+74 PEDGSIDPDKEDSL

-98 VEAAGVPEGKYLDCV
+98 VEAAGVPAGKYLDCV
-113 SGDDISGMLDFVG
+113 SEDDISGMLDFVG
-126 AHLPVLMED
+126 EHLPMLMED

-199 RENHVFTPDGNTLLA
+199 HENHVFTPDGKTLLA

-227 NDALVAIVDAAV
+227 NDALVGIVDAAV

-249 EVHYFGGPAMSVYN
+249 DVHYFGGPAMSVYN

-497 VGASDDLAYNAL
+497 VGASDDLAYYAL
-509 RGTLHELE
+509 RGTLQELE
-517 ELKSEGLVSD
+517 ALKSEGLVSD

-532 AFVAGHEEQMRR
+532 AFIAGHEEQMRR

-592 EWFYSG
+592 EWFEG
-598 DSSGRDSAGEG
+598 KDFSA
-609 SSSRDSSSR
+609 
-618 DSSGQDS
+618 
-625 SGREAEDSADSV
+625 
-637 CQIGGTKDVP
+637 VP

-669 RRADI
+669 HRTDI

-981 FNLISGLLGYICKSD
+981 FNAISGLLGYICKSD

-1040 LADVMKAPMI
+1040 LADVTKAPMI

-1070 RGVSVTQVLPFDSRS
+1070 RGVSVTQVLPFDSSS
-1085 YETIT
+1085 YETIK

-1095 MKSVIVEAHEKL
+1095 MKSVIVEAHERL

-1151 DSMLPRIGQITDI
+1151 DSMLPCTGQITDI

-1277 EVMSTKIMGF
+1277 EVMSTKVMGF

-1332 ACIQQV
+1332 ACVDLQPSSEG

>member
-21 VSMFSSFAIFLF
+21 VSMFSSFAVFLF

-74 SADGSIDPDKEDSL
+74 SSDGSIDPDKEDSL

-113 SGDDISGMLDFVG
+113 SGDDISGMLDFMG
-126 AHLPVLMED
+126 EHLPVLMED

-199 RENHVFTPDGNTLLA
+199 RENHVFTPDGKTLLA

-227 NDALVAIVDAAV
+227 NDALVGIVDAAV

-249 EVHYFGGPAMSVYN
+249 DVHYFGGPAMSVYN

-433 PFDKNKWLIAALVI
+433 PFDRNKWLIAALVI

-509 RGTLHELE
+509 RGTLQKLE
-517 ELKSEGLVSD
+517 ALKSEGLVSD

-532 AFVAGHEEQMRR
+532 AFIAGHEEQMRR

-554 ERVASVSEEIRSAAV
+554 ERVASVSEEIRNAAV
-569 KYGFREDAFD
+569 KYGFREDTFD

-592 EWFYSG
+592 QWFG
-598 DSSGRDSAGEG
+598 
-609 SSSRDSSSR
+609 
-618 DSSGQDS
+618 GQ
-625 SGREAEDSADSV
+625 
-637 CQIGGTKDVP
+637 GTQPVP

-669 RRADI
+669 RRTDI

-858 EGKAP
+858 AGKAP

-906 IISLMLHHACRLLV
+906 VISLMLHHACRLLV

-1070 RGVSVTQVLPFDSRS
+1070 RGVSVTQALPFDARS

-1095 MKSVIVEAHEKL
+1095 MKSVIVEAHERL
-1107 CREYDSPRNPYFRK
+1107 CREYDSPRNPYFCK

-1151 DSMLPRIGQITDI
+1151 DSMLPRTGQITDI

-1196 ARNCWPVR
+1196 AKNCWPVR

-1217 SAELPE
+1217 SAELLE

-1229 SDMLHYIDSEAQERL
+1229 SDMLHYIDGEAQEKL
-1244 IRRCVSRLKDGG
+1244 IQRCVSRLKDGG

-1277 EVMSTKIMGF
+1277 EVMSTKVMGF

-1332 ACIQQV
+1332 ADIQQV

>member
-74 SADGSIDPDKEDSL
+74 SSDGSIDLDNEDSL

-98 VEAAGVPEGKYLDCV
+98 VEAAGVPAGKYLDCV

-126 AHLPVLMED
+126 EHLPVLMED
-135 SDYESLAR
+135 SDYESLAK
-143 LDNPAVVDSAIRNVY
+143 LDDPAVVDSAIRNVY

-199 RENHVFTPDGNTLLA
+199 RANHVFTPDGNTLLA

-227 NDALVAIVDAAV
+227 NDALVGIVDAAV

-249 EVHYFGGPAMSVYN
+249 DVHYFGGPVMSVYN

-302 AIYGAVFALAMSWLT
+302 AIYGAVFALAMSWIT

-350 RSVTQ
+350 RTVTQ

-433 PFDKNKWLIAALVI
+433 PFDRNKWLIAALVI

-497 VGASDDLAYNAL
+497 VGVSDDLAYNAL
-509 RGTLHELE
+509 RGTLRELE
-517 ELKSEGLVSD
+517 ALKSEGLVSD

-579 GAIARLSADYQPV
+579 GAIARLSADYRPV
-592 EWFYSG
+592 EWF
-598 DSSGRDSAGEG
+598 D
-609 SSSRDSSSR
+609 
-618 DSSGQDS
+618 GQ
-625 SGREAEDSADSV
+625 
-637 CQIGGTKDVP
+637 GTQPVP

-688 IFDQSYFAN
+688 IFDQSCFAN

-895 LVPIG
+895 VVPIG

-981 FNLISGLLGYICKSD
+981 FNAISGLLGYICKSD

-1070 RGVSVTQVLPFDSRS
+1070 RGVSVTQVLPFDARS

-1095 MKSVIVEAHEKL
+1095 MKSVIVEAHERL

-1151 DSMLPRIGQITDI
+1151 DSMLPRTGQITDI

-1174 LSLLHPSRKVLGL
+1174 LSLLHPSRTVLGL

-1196 ARNCWPVR
+1196 AKNCWPVR

-1229 SDMLHYIDSEAQERL
+1229 SDMLHYIDSEAQEKL
-1244 IRRCVSRLKDGG
+1244 IRRCVSRLKDSG

-1277 EVMSTKIMGF
+1277 EVMSTKVMGF

-1305 AKSLGLS
+1305 AESLGLS

-1332 ACIQQV
+1332 AGVGLQPSNEG

>member
-74 SADGSIDPDKEDSL
+74 STDGSIDLNKEDSL

-126 AHLPVLMED
+126 EHLPVLMED

-199 RENHVFTPDGNTLLA
+199 RANHVFTPDGNTLLA

-227 NDALVAIVDAAV
+227 NDALVGIVDAAV

-249 EVHYFGGPAMSVYN
+249 DVHYFGGPAMSVYN

-433 PFDKNKWLIAALVI
+433 PFDRNKWLIAALVI

-509 RGTLHELE
+509 RGTLQELE
-517 ELKSEGLVSD
+517 ALKSEGLVSD

-532 AFVAGHEEQMRR
+532 AFIAGHEEQMRR

-592 EWFYSG
+592 EWFG
-598 DSSGRDSAGEG
+598 GKSSSVDG
-609 SSSRDSSSR
+609 SSVDGSSVHGPSVQ
-618 DSSGQDS
+618 DASGQD
-625 SGREAEDSADSV
+625 AEDSSDSV
-637 CQIGGTKDVP
+637 FQIDETQAIP

-745 ITGIMGMLGVQF
+745 ITGIMEMLGVQF

-858 EGKAP
+858 
-863 YTFGTVFGALFLL
+863 
-876 YIPAVLGGAV
+876 
-886 ILLIGMLLQ
+886 
-895 LVPIG
+895 G
-900 RERRQT
+900 RFSFS
-906 IISLMLHHACRLLV
+906 IS
-920 WICPF
+920 
-925 IKSVRLG
+925 
-932 PDGKRLRQWT
+932 
-942 GSHGIVCANH
+942 
-952 QSSLDIIL
+952 
-960 LISVFPKV
+960 
-968 KFFVADWVRNSPL
+968 
-981 FNLISGLLGYICKSD
+981 
-996 GLMESEMVQRVATDL
+996 
-1011 EHGWN
+1011 
-1016 YVIFPEGTR
+1016 
-1025 SRDGSMKRFHKGAFL
+1025 
-1040 LADVMKAPMI
+1040 
-1050 PVVFYGN
+1050 
-1057 WRICPK
+1057 
-1063 GTGLNLT
+1063 
-1070 RGVSVTQVLPFDSRS
+1070 
-1085 YETIT
+1085 
-1090 DVRKA
+1090 
-1095 MKSVIVEAHEKL
+1095 
-1107 CREYDSPRNPYFRK
+1107 
-1121 VLVSSYLYKGPVTEW
+1121 
-1136 YVKVKTSLEDDYAYF
+1136 
-1151 DSMLPRIGQITDI
+1151 
-1164 GCGMGQLDIM
+1164 
-1174 LSLLHPSRKVLGL
+1174 
-1187 DYDEEKIAV
+1187 
-1196 ARNCWPVR
+1196 
-1204 NLPGLSF
+1204 
-1211 VNADAQ
+1211 
-1217 SAELPE
+1217 
-1223 SDAFVI
+1223 
-1229 SDMLHYIDSEAQERL
+1229 
-1244 IRRCVSRLKDGG
+1244 RRCSVGRL
-1256 LILLRD
+1256 
-1262 SDTGNVKGQKMTALS
+1262 S
-1277 EVMSTKIMGF
+1277 
-1287 NKTSGDL
+1287 
-1294 HFISEAQISGI
+1294 
-1305 AKSLGLS
+1305 
-1312 LEVKTDGRKTSNT
+1312 
-1325 FYLLRKR
+1325 
-1332 ACIQQV
+1332 C

>member
-38 HLEENITSFFPSG
+38 QLEENITSFFPSG

-60 SNLKVSDKILIMFS
+60 SNLKVSDKIIIMFS
-74 SADGSIDPDKEDSL
+74 PADGSIDTDKEDSL

-126 AHLPVLMED
+126 EHLPVLMED

-143 LDNPAVVDSAIRNVY
+143 LGNPAVVDSAIRNVY

-199 RENHVFTPDGNTLLA
+199 HENHVFTPDGNTMLA

-227 NDALVAIVDAAV
+227 NDALVGIVDAAV

-249 EVHYFGGPAMSVYN
+249 DVHYFGGPVMSVYN

-302 AIYGAVFALAMSWLT
+302 AIYGAVFALAMSWIT

-433 PFDKNKWLIAALVI
+433 PFDRNKWLIAALVI

-509 RGTLHELE
+509 RGTLQELE
-517 ELKSEGLVSD
+517 ALKSEGLVSD

-554 ERVASVSEEIRSAAV
+554 ERVASVSEEIRNAAV

-592 EWFYSG
+592 EWFG
-598 DSSGRDSAGEG
+598 GEG
-609 SSSRDSSSR
+609 T
-618 DSSGQDS
+618 QP
-625 SGREAEDSADSV
+625 
-637 CQIGGTKDVP
+637 VP

-669 RRADI
+669 RRTDI

-844 EPVIFREF
+844 EPVIFREL

-858 EGKAP
+858 AGKAP

-906 IISLMLHHACRLLV
+906 VISLMLHHACRLLV

-981 FNLISGLLGYICKSD
+981 FNAISGLLGYICKSD

-1070 RGVSVTQVLPFDSRS
+1070 RGVSVTQILPFDSHS
-1085 YETIT
+1085 YETIK

-1095 MKSVIVEAHEKL
+1095 MKSVIVEAHERL

-1151 DSMLPRIGQITDI
+1151 DSMLPCTGQITDI

-1196 ARNCWPVR
+1196 ATNCWPVR

-1229 SDMLHYIDSEAQERL
+1229 SDMLHYIDSEAQEKL

-1277 EVMSTKIMGF
+1277 EVMSTKVMGF

>member
-74 SADGSIDPDKEDSL
+74 STDGSIDPDKEDSL

-98 VEAAGVPEGKYLDCV
+98 VEATGVPEGKYLDCV

-199 RENHVFTPDGNTLLA
+199 RANHVFTPDGNTLLA

-433 PFDKNKWLIAALVI
+433 PFDRNKWLIAALVI

-509 RGTLHELE
+509 RGTLQELE
-517 ELKSEGLVSD
+517 ALKSEGLISD

-592 EWFYSG
+592 EWF
-598 DSSGRDSAGEG
+598 DSKAT
-609 SSSRDSSSR
+609 
-618 DSSGQDS
+618 QP
-625 SGREAEDSADSV
+625 
-637 CQIGGTKDVP
+637 VP

-745 ITGIMGMLGVQF
+745 ITGIMEMLGVQF

-804 SFVMIVG
+804 SFVIIVG

-1085 YETIT
+1085 Y
-1090 DVRKA
+1090 
-1095 MKSVIVEAHEKL
+1095 
-1107 CREYDSPRNPYFRK
+1107 
-1121 VLVSSYLYKGPVTEW
+1121 
-1136 YVKVKTSLEDDYAYF
+1136 
-1151 DSMLPRIGQITDI
+1151 
-1164 GCGMGQLDIM
+1164 
-1174 LSLLHPSRKVLGL
+1174 
-1187 DYDEEKIAV
+1187 
-1196 ARNCWPVR
+1196 
-1204 NLPGLSF
+1204 
-1211 VNADAQ
+1211 
-1217 SAELPE
+1217 
-1223 SDAFVI
+1223 
-1229 SDMLHYIDSEAQERL
+1229 
-1244 IRRCVSRLKDGG
+1244 
-1256 LILLRD
+1256 
-1262 SDTGNVKGQKMTALS
+1262 
-1277 EVMSTKIMGF
+1277 
-1287 NKTSGDL
+1287 
-1294 HFISEAQISGI
+1294 
-1305 AKSLGLS
+1305 
-1312 LEVKTDGRKTSNT
+1312 
-1325 FYLLRKR
+1325 
-1332 ACIQQV
+1332 

>member
-21 VSMFSSFAIFLF
+21 GSMFSSFAIFLF

-74 SADGSIDPDKEDSL
+74 SSDGSIDPDKEDSL

-126 AHLPVLMED
+126 EHLPVLMED

-143 LDNPAVVDSAIRNVY
+143 LDNPEVVDSAIRNVY

-199 RENHVFTPDGNTLLA
+199 RANHVFTPDGKTLLA

-227 NDALVAIVDAAV
+227 NDALVGIVDSAV

-302 AIYGAVFALAMSWLT
+302 AIYGSVFALAMSWLT

-433 PFDKNKWLIAALVI
+433 PFDRNKWLIAALVI

-509 RGTLHELE
+509 RGTLQELE
-517 ELKSEGLVSD
+517 SLKSEGLVSD

-554 ERVASVSEEIRSAAV
+554 ERVASVSEEILSAAV

-579 GAIARLSADYQPV
+579 GAIARLSADYRPV
-592 EWFYSG
+592 EWFDG
-598 DSSGRDSAGEG
+598 K
-609 SSSRDSSSR
+609 
-618 DSSGQDS
+618 
-625 SGREAEDSADSV
+625 
-637 CQIGGTKDVP
+637 GTQPVP

-844 EPVIFREF
+844 EPVIFREL

-981 FNLISGLLGYICKSD
+981 FNAISGLLGYICKSD

-1040 LADVMKAPMI
+1040 LADVTKAPMI

-1070 RGVSVTQVLPFDSRS
+1070 RGVSVTQVLPFDSSS
-1085 YETIT
+1085 YETIK

-1095 MKSVIVEAHEKL
+1095 MKSVIVEAHENL

-1151 DSMLPRIGQITDI
+1151 DSMLPCTGQITDI

-1174 LSLLHPSRKVLGL
+1174 LSLLHPSRTVLGL

-1196 ARNCWPVR
+1196 AKNCWPVR

-1229 SDMLHYIDSEAQERL
+1229 SDMLHYIDSEAQEKL

-1277 EVMSTKIMGF
+1277 EVMSTKVMGF

-1332 ACIQQV
+1332 AGVGLQPSNEG

>member
-1 MHRIFVKIYNFFR
+1 
-14 RHRPVFW
+14 
-21 VSMFSSFAIFLF
+21 MFSSFAIFLF

-51 NSSHMAEVY
+51 NSSHMAEDY
-60 SNLKVSDKILIMFS
+60 SNLKVSDNILIMFS
-74 SADGSIDPDKEDSL
+74 SSDGSIDLDREDSL

-113 SGDDISGMLDFVG
+113 SGDDISGMLGFVG
-126 AHLPVLMED
+126 EHLPVLMED

-199 RENHVFTPDGNTLLA
+199 RENHVFMPDGNTLLA

-433 PFDKNKWLIAALVI
+433 PFDRNKWLIAALVI

-509 RGTLHELE
+509 HGTLQELE
-517 ELKSEGLVSD
+517 ALKSEGLVSD

-532 AFVAGHEEQMRR
+532 AFIAGHEEQMRR

-592 EWFYSG
+592 EWF
-598 DSSGRDSAGEG
+598 DSK
-609 SSSRDSSSR
+609 
-618 DSSGQDS
+618 
-625 SGREAEDSADSV
+625 
-637 CQIGGTKDVP
+637 GTQPVP

-745 ITGIMGMLGVQF
+745 ITGIMEMLGVQF

-960 LISVFPKV
+960 LISLFPKV

-1085 YETIT
+1085 YGTIT

-1151 DSMLPRIGQITDI
+1151 DSMLPRTGQITDI

-1332 ACIQQV
+1332 ACVGMRPSDD

>member
-74 SADGSIDPDKEDSL
+74 PADGSIDPDKEDSL

-98 VEAAGVPEGKYLDCV
+98 VEAAGVPAGKYLDCV
-113 SGDDISGMLDFVG
+113 SGDDISGMLDFMG
-126 AHLPVLMED
+126 EHLPVLMED

-143 LDNPAVVDSAIRNVY
+143 LDNPAVVDLAIRNVY
-158 LNLISPAGFAVK
+158 QNLISPAGFAVK

-184 LGRTAELNPV
+184 LGRTAYLNPV

-199 RENHVFTPDGNTLLA
+199 RENHVFTPDGKTLLA

-227 NDALVAIVDAAV
+227 NDALVAIVDASV

-249 EVHYFGGPAMSVYN
+249 DVHYFGGPAMSVYN

-302 AIYGAVFALAMSWLT
+302 AIYGAVFALAMSWIT

-433 PFDKNKWLIAALVI
+433 PFDRNKWLIAALVI

-497 VGASDDLAYNAL
+497 VGATDDLAYNAL
-509 RGTLHELE
+509 RGTLLELE
-517 ELKSEGLVSD
+517 ALKSEGLVSD

-554 ERVASVSEEIRSAAV
+554 ECVASVSEEIRNAAV

-579 GAIARLSADYQPV
+579 GAIARLSADYKPV
-592 EWFYSG
+592 EWFEG
-598 DSSGRDSAGEG
+598 EDSSA
-609 SSSRDSSSR
+609 
-618 DSSGQDS
+618 
-625 SGREAEDSADSV
+625 
-637 CQIGGTKDVP
+637 VP

-858 EGKAP
+858 AGKAP

-876 YIPAVLGGAV
+876 YIPAVLGGAI
-886 ILLIGMLLQ
+886 ILLTGMLLQ
-895 LVPIG
+895 LVPVG

-981 FNLISGLLGYICKSD
+981 FNVISGLLGYICKSD

-1070 RGVSVTQVLPFDSRS
+1070 RGVSVTQILPFDSRS

-1095 MKSVIVEAHEKL
+1095 MKSVIVEAHERL

-1174 LSLLHPSRKVLGL
+1174 LSLLHPSRTVLGL

-1196 ARNCWPVR
+1196 AKNCWPVR

-1229 SDMLHYIDSEAQERL
+1229 SDMLHYIDSEAQEKL

-1277 EVMSTKIMGF
+1277 EVMSTKVMGF

-1332 ACIQQV
+1332 ACIQ

>member
-38 HLEENITSFFPSG
+38 QLEENITSFFPSG

-74 SADGSIDPDKEDSL
+74 SSDGSIDPDKEDSL
-88 FSAAARFGEL
+88 FSAAAWFGAL
-98 VEAAGVPEGKYLDCV
+98 VEAAGVPSGKYLDCV

-126 AHLPVLMED
+126 EHLPVLMDD

-199 RENHVFTPDGNTLLA
+199 HENHVFTPDGNTLLA

-227 NDALVAIVDAAV
+227 NDALVGIVDAAV

-249 EVHYFGGPAMSVYN
+249 DVHYFGGPAMSVYN

-302 AIYGAVFALAMSWLT
+302 AIYGAVFALAMSWIT

-433 PFDKNKWLIAALVI
+433 PFDRNKWLIAALVI

-473 KLKEAEAMLAA
+473 KLKEAEAILSA
-484 QDRDST
+484 QTRDST

-509 RGTLHELE
+509 RGTLQELE
-517 ELKSEGLVSD
+517 ALKSEGLVSD

-532 AFVAGHEEQMRR
+532 AFIAGHEEQMRR

-579 GAIARLSADYQPV
+579 GAIERLSADYQPV
-592 EWFYSG
+592 EWFG
-598 DSSGRDSAGEG
+598 GEG
-609 SSSRDSSSR
+609 T
-618 DSSGQDS
+618 QP
-625 SGREAEDSADSV
+625 
-637 CQIGGTKDVP
+637 VP

-876 YIPAVLGGAV
+876 YIPAVLGGAI
-886 ILLIGMLLQ
+886 ILLTGMLLQ
-895 LVPIG
+895 LVPVG

-981 FNLISGLLGYICKSD
+981 FNLISELLGYICKSD

-1040 LADVMKAPMI
+1040 LADVTKAPMI

-1070 RGVSVTQVLPFDSRS
+1070 RGVSVTQILPFDSHS
-1085 YETIT
+1085 YETIK

-1095 MKSVIVEAHEKL
+1095 MKSVIVEAHERL

-1151 DSMLPRIGQITDI
+1151 DSMLPCTGQITDI

-1277 EVMSTKIMGF
+1277 EVMSTKVMGF

-1325 FYLLRKR
+1325 FYLLRKC
-1332 ACIQQV
+1332 ACVGLQPSSEG

>member
-74 SADGSIDPDKEDSL
+74 SSDGSIDPDKEDSL

-113 SGDDISGMLDFVG
+113 SGDDISGMLNFVG
-126 AHLPVLMED
+126 EHLPVLMED
-135 SDYESLAR
+135 YDYESLAR
-143 LDNPAVVDSAIRNVY
+143 LDNPEVVDSAIRNVY

-199 RENHVFTPDGNTLLA
+199 RANHVFTPDGNTLLA

-227 NDALVAIVDAAV
+227 NDALVGIVDAAV

-249 EVHYFGGPAMSVYN
+249 DVHYFGGPAMSVYN
-263 ARQIKRDTYA
+263 ERQIKRDTYA

-302 AIYGAVFALAMSWLT
+302 AIYGAVFALAMSWIT

-433 PFDKNKWLIAALVI
+433 PFDRNKWLIAALVI

-473 KLKEAEAMLAA
+473 KLKDAEAMLSA

-509 RGTLHELE
+509 RGTLRELE
-517 ELKSEGLVSD
+517 ALKSEGLVSD

-532 AFVAGHEEQMRR
+532 AFIAGHEEQMRR

-592 EWFYSG
+592 EWFYSEG
-598 DSSGRDSAGEG
+598 SVGQVFSGRDS
-609 SSSRDSSSR
+609 
-618 DSSGQDS
+618 SGLD
-625 SGREAEDSADSV
+625 AEDSADSL
-637 CQIGGTKDVP
+637 CQIVGTQAVP
-647 MAFSSWMGSSDNLKM
+647 MAFRSWMGSSDKLKM

-838 LVAYVA
+838 LVAYVS
-844 EPVIFREF
+844 EPVIFREL

-942 GSHGIVCANH
+942 SSHGIVCANH

-1070 RGVSVTQVLPFDSRS
+1070 RGVSVTQVLPYDARS

-1174 LSLLHPSRKVLGL
+1174 LSLLHPSRMVLGL

-1196 ARNCWPVR
+1196 AKNCWPVR

-1229 SDMLHYIDSEAQERL
+1229 SDMLHYIDSEAQEKL

-1277 EVMSTKIMGF
+1277 EVMSTKVMGF

-1332 ACIQQV
+1332 AGAQQV

>member
-74 SADGSIDPDKEDSL
+74 SSDGSIDLNKDDSL

-126 AHLPVLMED
+126 EHLPVLMED

-143 LDNPAVVDSAIRNVY
+143 LDNPEVVDSAIRNVY

-350 RSVTQ
+350 RSVIQ

-509 RGTLHELE
+509 RGTLQELE
-517 ELKSEGLVSD
+517 ALKSEGLVSD

-532 AFVAGHEEQMRR
+532 AFIAGHEEQMRR

-554 ERVASVSEEIRSAAV
+554 ERVASVSEEIRSASV

-579 GAIARLSADYQPV
+579 GAIAMLSADYQPV
-592 EWFYSG
+592 EWF
-598 DSSGRDSAGEG
+598 
-609 SSSRDSSSR
+609 
-618 DSSGQDS
+618 
-625 SGREAEDSADSV
+625 EDKGI
-637 CQIGGTKDVP
+637 QPVP

-772 DDFSIFIMD
+772 DDFSIFIME

-844 EPVIFREF
+844 EPVIFREL

-1070 RGVSVTQVLPFDSRS
+1070 RGVSVTQVLPFDSSS

-1095 MKSVIVEAHEKL
+1095 MKSVIVEAHERL

-1151 DSMLPRIGQITDI
+1151 DSMLPRTGQITDI

-1196 ARNCWPVR
+1196 ASNCWPVR

-1277 EVMSTKIMGF
+1277 EVMSTKVMGF

-1312 LEVKTDGRKTSNT
+1312 LQVKTDGRKTSNT
-1325 FYLLRKR
+1325 FYLLRKC
-1332 ACIQQV
+1332 ACAQQV

>member
-74 SADGSIDPDKEDSL
+74 SSDGSIDLDKEDSL
-88 FSAAARFGEL
+88 FAAAARFGEL

-126 AHLPVLMED
+126 EHLPILMED

-184 LGRTAELNPV
+184 LGRTVELNPV

-199 RENHVFTPDGNTLLA
+199 RANHVFTPDGNTMLA

-227 NDALVAIVDAAV
+227 NDALVGIVDAAV

-249 EVHYFGGPAMSVYN
+249 DVHYFGGPAMSVYN

-273 TSIVALVIIILFIL
+273 TSFVALVIIILFIL

-433 PFDKNKWLIAALVI
+433 PFDRNKWLIAALVI

-497 VGASDDLAYNAL
+497 VGVSDDLAYNAL
-509 RGTLHELE
+509 RGTLQELE
-517 ELKSEGLVSD
+517 ALKSEGLVSD

-532 AFVAGHEEQMRR
+532 AFVAGHEEQTRR

-579 GAIARLSADYQPV
+579 VAIARLSANYRPV
-592 EWFYSG
+592 EWF
-598 DSSGRDSAGEG
+598 
-609 SSSRDSSSR
+609 
-618 DSSGQDS
+618 
-625 SGREAEDSADSV
+625 EDK
-637 CQIGGTKDVP
+637 GTQAVP

-703 NNDFYLILFISSFL
+703 NKDFYLILFISSFL

-789 GRELVNSHKSAIFFS
+789 GRGLVNSHKSAIFFS

-852 VTKPAS
+852 VTKPSS

-876 YIPAVLGGAV
+876 YIPAVLGGVV

-932 PDGKRLRQWT
+932 PDGKRLLQWT

-1040 LADVMKAPMI
+1040 LADVTKAPMI

-1085 YETIT
+1085 YETIK

-1095 MKSVIVEAHEKL
+1095 MKSVIVEAHERL

-1151 DSMLPRIGQITDI
+1151 DSMLPRTGQITDI

-1174 LSLLHPSRKVLGL
+1174 LSLLHPSRTVLGL

-1204 NLPGLSF
+1204 NLSGLSF

-1244 IRRCVSRLKDGG
+1244 IRGCVSRLKDGG

-1277 EVMSTKIMGF
+1277 EVMSTKVMGF

-1305 AKSLGLS
+1305 AESLGLS
-1312 LEVKTDGRKTSNT
+1312 LEVKTDGHKTSNT

-1332 ACIQQV
+1332 AGAQQV

>member
-1 MHRIFVKIYNFFR
+1 MHRVFVKIYNFFR

-74 SADGSIDPDKEDSL
+74 SSDGSIDTDKEDSL
-88 FSAAARFGEL
+88 FSAAERFGEL

-126 AHLPVLMED
+126 EHLPVLMED
-135 SDYESLAR
+135 ADYESLAR
-143 LDNPAVVDSAIRNVY
+143 LDNPEVVDSAIRNVY

-227 NDALVAIVDAAV
+227 NDALVAIVDASV

-249 EVHYFGGPAMSVYN
+249 DVHYFGGPVMSVYN

-433 PFDKNKWLIAALVI
+433 PFDRNKWLIAALAI

-509 RGTLHELE
+509 RGTLQELE
-517 ELKSEGLVSD
+517 ALKSEGLVSD

-532 AFVAGHEEQMRR
+532 AFIAGHEEQMRR

-579 GAIARLSADYQPV
+579 GAIARLSEDYQPV
-592 EWFYSG
+592 EWFG
-598 DSSGRDSAGEG
+598 GEG
-609 SSSRDSSSR
+609 T
-618 DSSGQDS
+618 QP
-625 SGREAEDSADSV
+625 
-637 CQIGGTKDVP
+637 VP
-647 MAFSSWMGSSDNLKM
+647 MAFSSWIGSSDNLKM

-858 EGKAP
+858 AGKAP

-886 ILLIGMLLQ
+886 ILLIGTLLQ

-906 IISLMLHHACRLLV
+906 VISLMLHHACRLLV

-981 FNLISGLLGYICKSD
+981 FNAISGLLGYICKSD

-1040 LADVMKAPMI
+1040 LADVTKAPMI

-1070 RGVSVTQVLPFDSRS
+1070 RGVSVTQVLPFDSS
-1085 YETIT
+1085 PYETIK

-1095 MKSVIVEAHEKL
+1095 MKSVIVEAHERL

-1151 DSMLPRIGQITDI
+1151 DSMLPRTGQITDI

-1211 VNADAQ
+1211 VNTDAQ

-1277 EVMSTKIMGF
+1277 EVMSTKVMGF

-1305 AKSLGLS
+1305 ARSLGLS

-1325 FYLLRKR
+1325 FYLLRKS
-1332 ACIQQV
+1332 ACVGLQPSSEG

>member
-1 MHRIFVKIYNFFR
+1 MHRVFVKIYNFFR

-74 SADGSIDPDKEDSL
+74 SSDGSIDPYKEDSL

-126 AHLPVLMED
+126 EHLPVLMED

-176 PLSIGGGV
+176 PLSIGVGV

-199 RENHVFTPDGNTLLA
+199 RENHVFTPDGKTLLA

-249 EVHYFGGPAMSVYN
+249 DVHYFGGPAMSVYN

-433 PFDKNKWLIAALVI
+433 PFDRNKWLIAALVI

-509 RGTLHELE
+509 RGALQELE
-517 ELKSEGLVSD
+517 VLKSEGLVSD

-532 AFVAGHEEQMRR
+532 AFIAGHEEQMRR

-592 EWFYSG
+592 EWFG
-598 DSSGRDSAGEG
+598 GKSSSVDG
-609 SSSRDSSSR
+609 SSVHGPSVQDA
-618 DSSGQDS
+618 SGQD
-625 SGREAEDSADSV
+625 AEDSSDSV
-637 CQIGGTKDVP
+637 FQIDETQAIP

-669 RRADI
+669 RRTDI

-895 LVPIG
+895 LLPIG

-981 FNLISGLLGYICKSD
+981 FNAISGLLGYICKSD

-1040 LADVMKAPMI
+1040 LADVTKAPMI

-1085 YETIT
+1085 YETIK

-1095 MKSVIVEAHEKL
+1095 MKSLIVELHERL

-1151 DSMLPRIGQITDI
+1151 DSMLPRTGQITDI

-1244 IRRCVSRLKDGG
+1244 IRRCVSKLNDGG

-1277 EVMSTKIMGF
+1277 EVMSTKVMGF

-1312 LEVKTDGRKTSNT
+1312 LQVKTDGRKTSNT

-1332 ACIQQV
+1332 ACIQ

>member
-74 SADGSIDPDKEDSL
+74 SSDGSIDPDKEDSL

-98 VEAAGVPEGKYLDCV
+98 VEAAGVPAGKYLDCV

-126 AHLPVLMED
+126 EHLPVLMED
-135 SDYESLAR
+135 SDYESLAK
-143 LDNPAVVDSAIRNVY
+143 LDHPAVVDSAIRNVY

-227 NDALVAIVDAAV
+227 NDALVGIVDAAV

-249 EVHYFGGPAMSVYN
+249 DVHYFGGPVMSVYN

-509 RGTLHELE
+509 RGTLQELE
-517 ELKSEGLVSD
+517 VLKSEGLVSD

-532 AFVAGHEEQMRR
+532 SFIAGHEEQMRR

-554 ERVASVSEEIRSAAV
+554 ERVASVSEEIRRAAV

-592 EWFYSG
+592 EWFG
-598 DSSGRDSAGEG
+598 
-609 SSSRDSSSR
+609 
-618 DSSGQDS
+618 GQ
-625 SGREAEDSADSV
+625 
-637 CQIGGTKDVP
+637 GTQPVP

-844 EPVIFREF
+844 EPVIFREL

-876 YIPAVLGGAV
+876 YIPALLGGAV

-895 LVPIG
+895 VVPIG

-906 IISLMLHHACRLLV
+906 IISLMLHYACRLLV

-932 PDGKRLRQWT
+932 PDGKRLRKWT

-981 FNLISGLLGYICKSD
+981 FNAISGLLGYICKSD

-1070 RGVSVTQVLPFDSRS
+1070 RGVSVTQVLTFDARS

-1095 MKSVIVEAHEKL
+1095 MKSVIVAAHEKL

-1151 DSMLPRIGQITDI
+1151 DSMLPRTGQITDI

-1174 LSLLHPSRKVLGL
+1174 LSLLHPSRTVLGL

-1196 ARNCWPVR
+1196 AKNCWPVR

-1229 SDMLHYIDSEAQERL
+1229 SDMLHYIDSEAQEKL

-1277 EVMSTKIMGF
+1277 EVMSTKVMGF

-1294 HFISEAQISGI
+1294 HFISEAQIAGI
-1305 AKSLGLS
+1305 AESLGLS
-1312 LEVKTDGRKTSNT
+1312 LELKTDGRKTSNT

-1332 ACIQQV
+1332 AGAQQV

>member
-74 SADGSIDPDKEDSL
+74 SSDGSIDPDKEDSL

-98 VEAAGVPEGKYLDCV
+98 VEAAGVPEGKFLDCV

-126 AHLPVLMED
+126 EHLPVLMED

-199 RENHVFTPDGNTLLA
+199 RENHVFTPDGKTLLA

-227 NDALVAIVDAAV
+227 NDALVGIVDAAV

-249 EVHYFGGPAMSVYN
+249 DVHYFGGPAMSVYN

-509 RGTLHELE
+509 RGTLQELE
-517 ELKSEGLVSD
+517 VLKSEGLVSD

-532 AFVAGHEEQMRR
+532 AFIAGHEEQMRR

-592 EWFYSG
+592 EWFEGQS
-598 DSSGRDSAGEG
+598 SSGRG
-609 SSSRDSSSR
+609 SSGKDSLSQDSSSR
-618 DSSGQDS
+618 DFSGSDSEDS
-625 SGREAEDSADSV
+625 SDVV
-637 CQIGGTKDVP
+637 CQSGGTQAVP

-1040 LADVMKAPMI
+1040 LADVTKAPMI

-1085 YETIT
+1085 YETIK

-1095 MKSVIVEAHEKL
+1095 MKLVIVEAHERL

-1151 DSMLPRIGQITDI
+1151 DSILPRTGQITDI

-1174 LSLLHPSRKVLGL
+1174 LSLLHPSRTVLGL

-1277 EVMSTKIMGF
+1277 EVMSTKVMGF

-1332 ACIQQV
+1332 AGIQ